1 MLKTKTQTVISV
13 LFVCGMGILSGCSI
27 QDETNE
33 NIKNKTENEEI
44 TQISDLE
51 QTFIDD
57 ANLCVKGDISNLQ
70 SIIDRYKKSYRDQNY
85 PEPYSLQK
93 KNANRAFEK
102 CAQKALRLGDSSAF
116 NAMITRPGQAARIS
130 RGFYINGNLTEGAFW
145 LQRVINIEGPENG
158 YERAGRIFIQKKET
172 LPIGAKLL
180 EYSARLGSITARQ
193 SLYNL
198 TNPSSYAFLQLT
210 KAEEEQEKVSNN
222 SEQNETK
229 VDSGS
234 SDKKNT

>member
-85 PEPYSLQK
+85 PEPY
-93 KNANRAFEK
+93 
-102 CAQKALRLGDSSAF
+102 
-116 NAMITRPGQAARIS
+116 
-130 RGFYINGNLTEGAFW
+130 
-145 LQRVINIEGPENG
+145 
-158 YERAGRIFIQKKET
+158 
-172 LPIGAKLL
+172 
-180 EYSARLGSITARQ
+180 
-193 SLYNL
+193 
-198 TNPSSYAFLQLT
+198 
-210 KAEEEQEKVSNN
+210 
-222 SEQNETK
+222 
-229 VDSGS
+229 
-234 SDKKNT
+234 

>member
-1 MLKTKTQTVISV
+1 MLKNKSQTVLAV
-13 LFVCGMGILSGCSI
+13 LFSCTMSILSGCSI

-33 NIKNKTENEEI
+33 NIKNKTEHEEVL
-44 TQISDLE
+44 QISDLE
-51 QTFIDD
+51 KKFIDD
-57 ANLCVKGDISNLQ
+57 ANLCVKGDISNLP
-70 SIIDRYKKSYRDQNY
+70 SIIERYKKSYRDKNY
-85 PEPYSLQK
+85 PEPYTLQEK
-93 KNANRAFEK
+93 DANRAFEK
-102 CAQKALRLGDSSAF
+102 CAQKALRLGDPSAF

-130 RGFYINGNLTEGAFW
+130 RAFYIKGNLAEGAFW

-158 YERAGRIFIQKKET
+158 YERAGRIFIQRKET

-210 KAEEEQEKVSNN
+210 KEEKEQEAISENSVSN
-222 SEQNETK
+222 ET
-229 VDSGS
+229 STNNTI
-234 SDKKNT
+234 DKKNP

>member
-1 MLKTKTQTVISV
+1 MLKGKSQTV
-13 LFVCGMGILSGCSI
+13 LFVLFMCGLSVVSGCSI

-33 NIKNKTENEEI
+33 NIKNETRQEEI
-44 TQISDLE
+44 VKISDLKKK
-51 QTFIDD
+51 FIDD
-57 ANLCVKGDISNLQ
+57 ATLCVKGDIGNLP
-70 SIIDRYKKSYRDQNY
+70 SIIDRYRKSYRDKNY
-85 PEPYSLQK
+85 PEPYSLQEK
-93 KNANRAFEK
+93 DANRAFEK

-130 RGFYINGNLTEGAFW
+130 RGFYIKGNLTDGAFW

-158 YERAGRIFIQKKET
+158 YERAGRIFVQRKET

-210 KAEEEQEKVSNN
+210 QKEEEQEAVSNSQEKNATNAAN
-222 SEQNETK
+222 S
-229 VDSGS
+229 SL
-234 SDKKNT
+234 DKKNP